1 MADSRRVRGSENVRA
16 RGSLPMRNL
25 QTPTLLL
32 VLVKVGGT
40 SRELIIPMYL
50 VDMSI
55 SLEYAL
61 SLHGI

>member
-40 SRELIIPMYL
+40 SRELFIPMYL